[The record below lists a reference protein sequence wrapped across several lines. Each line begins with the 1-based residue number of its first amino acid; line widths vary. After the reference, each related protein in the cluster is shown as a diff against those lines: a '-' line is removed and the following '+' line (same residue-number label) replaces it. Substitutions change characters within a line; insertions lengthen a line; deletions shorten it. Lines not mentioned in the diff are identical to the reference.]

1 MDCVLGCKPTSK
13 PRVVVDSMPSISK
26 EDEKI
31 SKVRYPHDSD
41 EAFGSVVDVSS
52 SLSNENENVVATPK
66 EKSRCAKTTN
76 ISVVKNRNIASKG
89 EIEHVSMQPSTS
101 AKDPEFTSKKR
112 KKPCKGDKI
121 SEALSTFAEVQR
133 EQQQL
138 VIEMEERQAQKE
150 LELEEKQM
158 KLEQENDQH
167 KEAFIMQMIQ
177 IFAKCIDTKTAVLQR

>member
-89 EIEHVSMQPSTS
+89 KIEHVSMQPSTS
-101 AKDPEFTSKKR
+101 TKDPEFTSKKR

-138 VIEMEERQAQKE
+138 LKE
-150 LELEEKQM
+150 LGLEEKQR
-158 KLEQENDQH
+158 KLKQENDQH

-177 IFAKCIDTKTAVLQR
+177 IFAKCIDTKTVVLQR

>member
-1 MDCVLGCKPTSK
+1 MFEPMDCVLGCKPTSK

-31 SKVRYPHDSD
+31 SKVRYPDDSD

-89 EIEHVSMQPSTS
+89 EIEHFSMQPSTS
-101 AKDPEFTSKKR
+101 TKDPEFTSKKH

-138 VIEMEERQAQKE
+138 FMEMEDRPK
-150 LELEEKQM
+150 KNWSW
-158 KLEQENDQH
+158 KKN
-167 KEAFIMQMIQ
+167 K
-177 IFAKCIDTKTAVLQR
+177 